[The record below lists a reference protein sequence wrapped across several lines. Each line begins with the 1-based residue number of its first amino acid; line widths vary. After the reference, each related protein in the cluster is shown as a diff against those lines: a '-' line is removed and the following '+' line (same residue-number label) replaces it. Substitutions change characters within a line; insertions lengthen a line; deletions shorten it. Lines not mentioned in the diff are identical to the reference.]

1 MAAATIAENLE
12 NGSVSTGVG
21 VTAMVLGWFGFALL
35 IIVTIG
41 LLVMSVL
48 LLTLLLPAQVLT
60 LLQDSINAFGRETH
74 RSRIILNANFLNGG
88 RWSSFSRARIIGI
101 YALNCE
107 PEKMVWRVRV
117 LGSNIKR
124 KKSGKSKIGECSG
137 KRRTIFMNIVF

>member
-74 RSRIILNANFLNGG
+74 RSRIILNGNLLNGR
-88 RWSSFSRARIIGI
+88 RWSSFSRARTIEI

-124 KKSGKSKIGECSG
+124 EKNRESQKLANVAGNDARFS
-137 KRRTIFMNIVF
+137 